1 MKSYAL
7 HRAGGGLLATHV
19 ALVHA
24 GVAARPV
31 LAIDTGSLYTI
42 VEPTFIAALG
52 LDLANPKEFVPITGI
67 GGSLR
72 VPSFV
77 IERVYCFGQA
87 LSEVRVLTLDF
98 SRLLPT
104 INGVLGLA
112 ELRAAHAT
120 VDLTRNVVTTP

>member
-42 VEPTFIAALG
+42 VEPKFLAALG
-52 LDLANPKEFVPITGI
+52 LDIAKPMDFVSINGI

-77 IERVYCFGQA
+77 IERLHCFGQP
-87 LSEVRVLTLDF
+87 LSGVRVLTLDF
-98 SRLLPT
+98 SRILPT

-112 ELRAAHAT
+112 ELRAAQVT
-120 VDLTRNVVTTP
+120 VDLRRNVVTTP

>member
-1 MKSYAL
+1 LKSYAL

-19 ALVHA
+19 ALVYA

-42 VEPTFIAALG
+42 VEPKFIAALG
-52 LDLANPKEFVPITGI
+52 LDITNPSELIPITGI

-77 IERVYCFGQA
+77 IERVHCFGRA
-87 LSEVRVLTLDF
+87 LSGVRVLSLDF
-98 SRLLPT
+98 SRLLST
-104 INGVLGLA
+104 INGVLGFA
-112 ELRAAHAT
+112 ELRAVHAT

>member
-1 MKSYAL
+1 LKSYTL

-19 ALVHA
+19 AIVHA
-24 GVAARPV
+24 GIAARPV

-42 VEPTFIAALG
+42 VEPKFIAALG
-52 LDLANPKEFVPITGI
+52 LDITNPKEFVHITGI
-67 GGSLR
+67 GRSLR

-77 IERVYCFGQA
+77 IERVHCFGQP
-87 LSEVRVLTLDF
+87 LSGVRVLALDF

-112 ELRAAHAT
+112 ELRAAQAT
-120 VDLTRNVVTTP
+120 VDLRRNVVTIP

>member
-1 MKSYAL
+1 MKSYVL

-24 GVAARPV
+24 GVVARPV
-31 LAIDTGSLYTI
+31 LAVDTGSLYTI
-42 VEPTFIAALG
+42 VEPKFLAALG
-52 LDLANPKEFVPITGI
+52 LDITHPQEFVPITGI

-72 VPSFV
+72 VPAFV
-77 IERVYCFGQA
+77 IERVHCFGHP
-87 LSEVRVLTLDF
+87 LSEVRVLALDF

-112 ELRAAHAT
+112 ELRAAQST
-120 VDLTRNVVTTP
+120 IDLTRNVVTTP